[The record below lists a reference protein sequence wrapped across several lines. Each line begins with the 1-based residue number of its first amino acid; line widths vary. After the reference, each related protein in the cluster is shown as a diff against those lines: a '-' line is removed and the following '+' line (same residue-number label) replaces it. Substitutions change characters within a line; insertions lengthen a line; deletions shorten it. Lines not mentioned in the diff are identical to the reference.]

1 MRMVN
6 YFIAGC
12 HQARN
17 LEFYPPLI
25 SPLIFMA
32 SSNIILHRF
41 LLSWDFVFVKATKR
55 ISMEIWRFV
64 IWYLE
69 LYQIRANEYLKIP
82 AIKFFYAQS
91 IILHSFTVPMGFRYN
106 HLSFYNQIM
115 YRHNSKNIYL
125 FYMCF
130 NHTCMIKWI

>member
-1 MRMVN
+1 MLQNKWAEITLSNWMRMVN

-12 HQARN
+12 YQARN

-91 IILHSFTVPMGFRYN
+91 IILHSFTLPMGFRCIIIFLDWSNYVP
-106 HLSFYNQIM
+106 
-115 YRHNSKNIYL
+115 
-125 FYMCF
+125 
-130 NHTCMIKWI
+130 T